1 MYLGSHHCFILILS
15 GDPSGPQQRETWEH
29 CRVKL
34 LTSLFILWLCK
45 HLQGFVWSLSSVLLK
60 TVHSCIGAKKKQR
73 QACTRF
79 TLLDMLTKLVNKK
92 KCISITIT
100 TETIHVIWL
109 VGFMSADV
117 GIFLLISF
125 MLLFTSFGDEER
137 GFHAYF

>member
-1 MYLGSHHCFILILS
+1 MYLGSHHCFNLS

-100 TETIHVIWL
+100 TETIHVK
-109 VGFMSADV
+109 
-117 GIFLLISF
+117 
-125 MLLFTSFGDEER
+125 
-137 GFHAYF
+137 